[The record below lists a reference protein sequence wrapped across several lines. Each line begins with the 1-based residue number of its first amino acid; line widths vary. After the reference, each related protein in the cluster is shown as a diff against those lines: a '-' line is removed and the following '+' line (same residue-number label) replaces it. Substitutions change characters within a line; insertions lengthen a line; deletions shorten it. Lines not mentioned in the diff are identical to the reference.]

1 MTTQMSIPTIH
12 TYEQV
17 ISLAK
22 ERTAGQKP
30 RAALIGFDDPD
41 MLRAFARAA
50 ADSLI
55 VPVAFGERDQ
65 FEELCAELEI
75 DGSHI
80 HLEPIKTPDMPVI
93 AAARLAYEGEIDL
106 IVKGR
111 IMTADMLTVLFD
123 LGSYYLSKG
132 QTVSHVA
139 VLQPELYP
147 KLLLLSDS
155 AVVVE
160 PNLKQKLA
168 LIHNM
173 TTLSNA
179 IGITM
184 PRIAMLAAVE
194 VIYPQMPVTMDGA
207 IVAKMA
213 DRGQIKG
220 AFVDGPLSFD
230 VAVDMAAALSK
241 GVRHSEVA
249 GQADGMI
256 APNLEV
262 ANGVYKAMAL
272 YGKCQTGG
280 VIVGGR
286 VPIAIGSRIDSEQSK
301 YNSIVLAALAALK

>member
-1 MTTQMSIPTIH
+1 MTARMTIPSIH
-12 TYEQV
+12 TFDQIV
-17 ISLAK
+17 SLAEAQSI
-22 ERTAGQKP
+22 ERKP
-30 RAALIGFDDPD
+30 RAALVGLDDPD
-41 MLRAFARAA
+41 MFRAFARAA
-50 ADSLI
+50 ADGLI
-55 VPVAFGERDQ
+55 IPIAFGERDQ
-65 FEELCAELEI
+65 FEKFCEENEVVG
-75 DGSHI
+75 DHI
-80 HLEPIKTPDMPVI
+80 HLEPVKAPDMPVI
-93 AAARLAYEGEIDL
+93 AAARLAYENEIDM

-132 QTVSHVA
+132 HTVSHVA
-139 VLQPELYP
+139 VLQPEAYP

-155 AVVVE
+155 AVVVQ
-160 PNLKQKLA
+160 PNLQQKLS
-168 LIHNM
+168 LINNM
-173 TTLSNA
+173 TTVCGA

-207 IVAKMA
+207 VVAKMA

-220 AFVDGPLSFD
+220 AYVDGPLSFD

-241 GVRHSEVA
+241 GVRNSEVA

-256 APNLEV
+256 APNIEV
-262 ANGVYKAMAL
+262 ANGIYKAMSL

-286 VPIAIGSRIDSEQSK
+286 VPIAIGSRVDSEQSK
-301 YNSIVLAALAALK
+301 YHSIVLAALTA